1 MQASLKLSL
10 RAERGRPTHPTLFMD
25 INDRLTGREE
35 AGSYE
40 DRHSHD
46 VGNSTGER
54 EGMKE
59 A

>member
-1 MQASLKLSL
+1 MQASEKLSL
-10 RAERGRPTHPTLFMD
+10 RAERGRPTHPTLFMED
-25 INDRLTGREE
+25 KRQANRARRGKI
-35 AGSYE
+35 YE